1 MRVITYSI
9 FDSDDVEKTLE
20 FAKQEFKFQRQV
32 GNSSL
37 RDQLNSVWRQ
47 TGVKPKELDDLIEL
61 PKSTKH
67 VWDIFILLDSVRST
81 DFGNPNPINFTEI
94 QSYSNLSGIEFE
106 SWEIEL
112 IMALDRLKLNQVRKE
127 MQDQQSKGKK

>member
-1 MRVITYSI
+1 M
-9 FDSDDVEKTLE
+9 
-20 FAKQEFKFQRQV
+20 
-32 GNSSL
+32 
-37 RDQLNSVWRQ
+37 
-47 TGVKPKELDDLIEL
+47 DDLIEL

-81 DFGNPNPINFTEI
+81 DFGNPNPVNFTEI

-127 MQDQQSKGKK
+127 IQDQQSKGNK